1 MHSVLVRQADDLK
14 PETRAALR
22 AEIGRPFQDNER
34 VVILAFPAQ
43 DTLTDQEHRSVI
55 RRLEERFTQAD
66 ERTKD
71 IPEAEWDEILLEAMR
86 SVRSGYQ
93 ERR

>member
-1 MHSVLVRQADDLK
+1 MHSVLVRQADDLR
-14 PETRAALR
+14 PETRAALG
-22 AEIGRPFQDNER
+22 AEIGRPFQGNER
-34 VVILAFPAQ
+34 VVILAFPEPDA
-43 DTLTDQEHRSVI
+43 LTDQEHQAVI
-55 RRLEERFTQAD
+55 RRLEERFTRAD

-86 SVRSGYQ
+86 SVRPGYQ

>member
-1 MHSVLVRQADDLK
+1 MHSVLVRQADDLR
-14 PETRAALR
+14 PETRAALGV
-22 AEIGRPFQDNER
+22 EIGRPFQDNER

-43 DTLTDQEHRSVI
+43 DALTDREHQAMI
-55 RRLEERFTQAD
+55 HRLEERFKQAD

-71 IPEAEWDEILLEAMR
+71 IPEGEWDEILLEAMR
-86 SVRSGYQ
+86 SVRPGYQ